1 MVGHF
6 LGETLGNWAEDFAQS
21 DAAALFPDAV
31 REVARPVL
39 ERLLTAACDARGVEP
54 AALGEPDF
62 KAALLDHV
70 AKTGLPDGVHPFVP
84 SLCRAFLSDLQVR
97 GRLGNG
103 TAFGRYIG
111 ALAAAY
117 ADASRGKP
125 TTFIRPGAKI
135 GRNEPCLCGSGR
147 KFKACC
153 GRDSDRA

>member
-6 LGETLGNWAEDFAQS
+6 LAETLGNWAEDFAQS

-62 KAALLDHV
+62 KTALLDHV

-84 SLCRAFLSDLQVR
+84 SLCRAFLGDLQTR
-97 GRLGNG
+97 GRLGTG
-103 TAFGRYIG
+103 AAFGRYVG

-153 GRDSDRA
+153 GRG

>member
-21 DAAALFPDAV
+21 DAAALFPEAV
-31 REVARPVL
+31 RDVARPVL
-39 ERLLTAACDARGVEP
+39 ERLLTAACDARRVDP
-54 AALGEPDF
+54 TDLGEPDF
-62 KAALLDHV
+62 KAALLDQV

-84 SLCRAFLSDLQVR
+84 SLCRAFLADLQVR

-103 TAFGRYIG
+103 AAVGRYVG
-111 ALAAAY
+111 ALAVAY
-117 ADASRGKP
+117 TEASRGKP

-135 GRNEPCLCGSGR
+135 GRNEPCLCGSGK

-153 GRDSDRA
+153 GRR